1 MVSIAISG
9 RVNLARPKSSTL
21 TGPRWVRNIFAAL
34 MSRWMIPLAVRGVE
48 RIGKLNTPFQQAID
62 RYRARA
68 QAPVKRLPLQQL
80 HCNKGLL
87 TSPFPPHK

>member
-1 MVSIAISG
+1 MDDPFG
-9 RVNLARPKSSTL
+9 
-21 TGPRWVRNIFAAL
+21 
-34 MSRWMIPLAVRGVE
+34 VRGVE

-87 TSPFPPHK
+87 TSLFHRINSADVGMV